1 MFNYV
6 LRPAEGDGE
15 DIHVVADSRDVLRW
29 EKAGKGRSI
38 SKLLAE
44 PSLADAYILAYLA
57 GKRTGVITCSPQEF
71 EDGFLIVMT
80 GEESPD
86 PSLSGL

>member
-1 MFNYV
+1 MFNYT
-6 LRPAEGDGE
+6 LRPADGGE
-15 DIHVVADSRDVLRW
+15 DLHVVADSRDVLRW

-44 PSLADAYILAYLA
+44 PTLSDAYILAYLA
-57 GKRTGVITCSPQEF
+57 GKRTGVITCNPQEF

-80 GEESPD
+80 GEEPPD
-86 PSLSGL
+86 PTQSAL

>member
-1 MFNYV
+1 MFNYTI
-6 LRPAEGDGE
+6 RPDDGGE
-15 DIHVVADSRDVLRW
+15 DIRVTADSRDVLNW

-44 PSLADAYILAYLA
+44 PSIGDAYILAYLA
-57 GKRTGVITCSPQEF
+57 GKRTGVITCTPTEF
-71 EDGFLIVMT
+71 EQRYLIVMT

-86 PSLSGL
+86 PTPPAP